1 MGLTYFTITSETE
14 KIEIRKAENS
24 ISEIIFTFFCLIQE
38 EEKSVFILLNEE
50 EPGGWYGMELQSN
63 CLVSPE

>member
-50 EPGGWYGMELQSN
+50 EPGGMVWYGTT
-63 CLVSPE
+63 V